1 MSNLYKRRE
10 TTFLGFR
17 INVLLFY
24 HLIMN
29 NIFRVQRYK
38 HIAAA
43 KPARQK
49 KVAEQSGNIIR
60 RMIDIR
66 SKLARLEHAQHTY

>member
-1 MSNLYKRRE
+1 
-10 TTFLGFR
+10 
-17 INVLLFY
+17 
-24 HLIMN
+24 MN

-66 SKLARLEHAQHTY
+66 SKLARSEHAQHIY

>member
-1 MSNLYKRRE
+1 
-10 TTFLGFR
+10 
-17 INVLLFY
+17 
-24 HLIMN
+24 MN

-66 SKLARLEHAQHTY
+66 SKLARSESMRNTHISFCNLTLFICGRSS

>member
-1 MSNLYKRRE
+1 MRRAFWNSE
-10 TTFLGFR
+10 QMF
-17 INVLLFY
+17 LLFY

-49 KVAEQSGNIIR
+49 KVAEQSGNTIR

-66 SKLARLEHAQHTY
+66 SKLARSEHAQHTYLISAI